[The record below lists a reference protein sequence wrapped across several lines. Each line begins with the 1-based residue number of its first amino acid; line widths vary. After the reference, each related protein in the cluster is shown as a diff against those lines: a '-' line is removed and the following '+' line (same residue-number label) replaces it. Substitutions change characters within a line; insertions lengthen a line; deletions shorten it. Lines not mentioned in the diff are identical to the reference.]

1 MVRKDEKVQ
10 ANNNSEVNRGLSL
23 RKAAVRISLMLD
35 ADNVMTQGN
44 GAQSTW
50 DFRDSLSK
58 DVTLEVRG
66 DKREGTGHAKTWRNS
81 LIGSESESNSVVSDF
96 LGLHG
101 LYSLWN
107 SPGQNTGVGSL
118 SLLQGIFPTH
128 GLNLPGAGERHSTRD
143 KGHEEGGSAYAKVG
157 SSLRSAPGYSR
168 TSTPKKP
175 ESTYFIALCSHL

>member
-81 LIGSESESNSVVSDF
+81 LIGSKSESNSVVSDF

-118 SLLQGIFPTH
+118 SLLQGH
-128 GLNLPGAGERHSTRD
+128 LPNPGIEPRSPALQVNSLPAEPQGRPMF
-143 KGHEEGGSAYAKVG
+143 
-157 SSLRSAPGYSR
+157 SS
-168 TSTPKKP
+168 
-175 ESTYFIALCSHL
+175 